1 MVVAAREREF
11 GRKLRTGI
19 VLETVGSYRRAMA
32 SFATMGELAV
42 WYAHADL
49 AELGARLADR
59 LSKNRRHRPQGGRDR
74 QRRDPVL
81 DRPDGGPRR
90 QRPAAPPGQGGTAN
104 GARRPRR

>member
-49 AELGARLADR
+49 AELGARLANR
-59 LSKNRRHRPQGGRDR
+59 LSKNRRHRRKVVGVGSVGTRCWIVLMEGRDDS
-74 QRRDPVL
+74 DPL
-81 DRPDGGPRR
+81 L
-90 QRPAAPPGQGGTAN
+90 PPGQGGTAI